1 MTRKPF
7 LFLIILLIS
16 LFVATPVLA
25 EKSYY
30 AERFDVLI
38 EIQDNGSAII
48 TETVEFRFEGEPFT
62 FAFREISAMETDG
75 ITFMDASMDGLPM
88 PQGAGVDHVE
98 VETGDPLKVTWH
110 FDPTVD
116 ESHVFVLRYLAN
128 GIIRSGD
135 EDTLIWRAVPEDHD
149 YSIEHS
155 TITLTYPSQV
165 TLLEQ
170 PTLSRE
176 FESTSTEDSII
187 LTTNRLADDEEL
199 ILTAHFSPKS
209 LIQTAPQWQTK
220 NEQSQAASA
229 RAFPVGAT
237 AGILALVVGAF
248 GLFIYARANGRE
260 LTISPVVSSATPPA
274 DVPPAIIGK
283 LTGQAH
289 GFMGTIFNLAQRG
302 VLEMNEEK
310 GILTSKKYVLTRK
323 ESTTSLHSHEQGLLD
338 AIFKPGETQVDMSEI
353 AGRLAWNNK
362 LFVEP
367 LEQELIQ
374 RGWLDPQRKSKRT
387 TLLRSGVILMFIA
400 LALFF
405 GSLIGINLVLSN
417 LNLVTV
423 FATLA
428 GVFAAL
434 FLLSIALLT
443 YTSIFS
449 ILTPAGEEQAARWKG
464 FAEYLNQVSKG
475 REPAIS
481 PDYFERYLAYA
492 ALFGLGKRWAEYF
505 QTFDGMPLPAW
516 FHSTTGSNASFGAM
530 AGMMSVSDSSGTSAG
545 SGGGGGAG
553 ASGGGSSGAG

>member
-1 MTRKPF
+1 MIRKPSL
-7 LFLIILLIS
+7 LFIVLLIS

-62 FAFREISAMETDG
+62 FAFREISATETDG
-75 ITFMDASMDGLPM
+75 ITFMDASMNGLPM
-88 PQGAGVDHVE
+88 PQGAGIDHVE

-116 ESHVFVLRYLAN
+116 ESHVFVLRYLVE

-155 TITLTYPSQV
+155 TITLTYPPQA

-170 PTLSRE
+170 PTLNWNFDSA
-176 FESTSTEDSII
+176 FEDDRII
-187 LTTNRLADDEEL
+187 LTASGIAEDEEL

-209 LIQTAPQWQTK
+209 LIQTAPQWQIQ
-220 NEQSQAASA
+220 NERSQAASS
-229 RAFPVGAT
+229 RAFPVGST
-237 AGILALVVGAF
+237 AGILALLVGVF
-248 GLFIYARANGRE
+248 GLFTYARANGRE
-260 LTISPVVSSATPPA
+260 STIPPVVSSATPPA

-283 LTGQAH
+283 LTGHAH
-289 GFMGTIFNLAQRG
+289 GFMGAIFNLAQRG
-302 VLEMNEEK
+302 VLEINEEK
-310 GILTSKKYVLTRK
+310 GILASKKYVLTRK
-323 ESTTSLHSHEQGLLD
+323 ELTTSLHPHEQGLLD
-338 AIFKPGETQVDMSEI
+338 AIFKPGETQVDMSEV

-362 LFVEP
+362 LFDEP

-387 TLLRSGVILMFIA
+387 TLLRSGVILMFAA
-400 LALFF
+400 LTLFI
-405 GSLIGINLVLSN
+405 GSLIGINLLLSN
-417 LNLVTV
+417 LNLVTM
-423 FATLA
+423 FAALA
-428 GVFAAL
+428 GICAAL
-434 FLLSIALLT
+434 FLLSIALLIYAST
-443 YTSIFS
+443 FS
-449 ILTPAGEEQAARWKG
+449 ILTPTGEEQAARWKG
-464 FAEYLNQVSKG
+464 FAEYLNQVGKG
-475 REPAIS
+475 KEPAIS

-492 ALFGLGKRWAEYF
+492 ALFGLGKKWAEYF

-530 AGMMSVSDSSGTSAG
+530 SAMMSASDSSGASA
-545 SGGGGGAG
+545 GGGGGAG